1 MKKYQAQQ
9 QEWRE
14 VTEIARL
21 VLKDCMVSLGLAD
34 AIADRKKYVCKQF
47 TRTMSSLK
55 ILQKSLGN
63 YRGIEWTELLYD
75 HLETQQ

>member
-1 MKKYQAQQ
+1 MKKYEAQQ

-21 VLKDCMVSLGLAD
+21 VLKDCTVSLGLAD
-34 AIADRKKYVCKQF
+34 AIVDRKKYVCKQF

-63 YRGIEWTELLYD
+63 YRGIEWTVLLYD